1 MPRKQRGP
9 FERKAIPGV
18 RKKAIT
24 KFKRERVVNPKT
36 VKSRKQFL
44 KKSKSL
50 ILGGAK
56 QKVSKMKPGK
66 AIADKNKKHLKTGGK
81 GLGKKTLSLNGKF
94 IKGKKPG

>member
-1 MPRKQRGP
+1 MPRRPRGP

-18 RKKAIT
+18 RKKVIT
-24 KFKRERVVNPKT
+24 KHKRERAVNPKT

-56 QKVSKMKPGK
+56 QKVSKPGK
-66 AIADKNKKHLKTGGK
+66 AIADKTKKHLKTGVK
-81 GLGKKTLSLNGKF
+81 FLGKKTLSLNGKF
-94 IKGKKPG
+94 VKGKKPG

>member
-1 MPRKQRGP
+1 MPRKPRGP

-18 RKKAIT
+18 RNKAIT
-24 KFKRERVVNPKT
+24 KHKRERVVNPKT

-56 QKVSKMKPGK
+56 QKVSKTNPGK
-66 AIADKNKKHLKTGGK
+66 AVADKNKKHLKTGK
-81 GLGKKTLSLNGKF
+81 GFGKKTLSLNGKF